1 MGRVRTPAGQQ
12 PALIDVVAP
21 ELVVLD
27 VNETLSDLET
37 LRQRFIDV
45 GAPEHL
51 LDTWF
56 TGTLRDG
63 FALAASGSARPFP
76 EVGAAVLTGLLGH
89 VDGLALPV
97 QDAVAGVLMDVQE
110 LQVHPD
116 VPAGLRVLADAGVRV
131 VTLTNGS
138 LSQSATLLERAGVD
152 GLVERRLSVD
162 DAGRWKPHPDAYR
175 YAGDS
180 CGVALER
187 CAMVAVHPWDLH
199 GAAAVGMTAGW
210 IDRRGTPWPPV
221 FTSPAVTGR
230 TLGEV
235 AHGLLG
241 TTQGH
246 AREQET
252 LG

>member
-1 MGRVRTPAGQQ
+1 M
-12 PALIDVVAP
+12 VVP

-27 VNETLSDLET
+27 VNETLSDLEP
-37 LRQRFIDV
+37 LRQRFADV
-45 GAPEHL
+45 GAPGHL

-56 TGTLRDG
+56 AGTLRDG
-63 FALAASGSARPFP
+63 IALAVTGGARPFP
-76 EVGAAVLTGLLGH
+76 EVGAAVLTGLLSH
-89 VDGLALPV
+89 VDGLTLPV
-97 QDAVAGVLMDVQE
+97 ADAVAGVLDGVKA

-116 VPAGLRVLADAGVRV
+116 IPAGLRLLADAGVRV

-138 LSQSATLLERAGVD
+138 LPQSASLLERAGVA

-162 DAGRWKPHPDAYR
+162 NAGRWKPHPDAYR
-175 YAGDS
+175 YAADV

-210 IDRRGTPWPPV
+210 VDRRGTPWPAV
-221 FTSPAVTGR
+221 FAPPAVSGR

-235 AHGLLG
+235 AQSLLG
-241 TTQGH
+241 
-246 AREQET
+246 R
-252 LG
+252 

>member
-1 MGRVRTPAGQQ
+1 M
-12 PALIDVVAP
+12 IDVVAP

-27 VNETLSDLET
+27 VNETLSDLEP
-37 LRQRFIDV
+37 LRQRFTEA
-45 GAPEHL
+45 GAPVHL

-56 TGTLRDG
+56 AGTLRDG
-63 FALAASGSARPFP
+63 FALAATGSARPFP
-76 EVGAAVLTGLLGH
+76 AVAAAVLTGLLSH

-97 QDAVAGVLMDVQE
+97 QDAVASVLEGVQKLP
-110 LQVHPD
+110 VHPD
-116 VPAGLRVLADAGVRV
+116 VPAGLRMLADAGVRV

-138 LSQSATLLERAGVD
+138 LPQSATLLERAGVD

-175 YAGDS
+175 HAADS
-180 CGVALER
+180 CGVPLER

-199 GAAAVGMTAGW
+199 GAAAVGMTTGW

-241 TTQGH
+241 TTQSH

>member
-1 MGRVRTPAGQQ
+1 
-12 PALIDVVAP
+12 VVAP

-27 VNETLSDLET
+27 VNETLSDLEP
-37 LRQRFIDV
+37 LRQRFADV

-56 TGTLRDG
+56 AGTLRDG

-76 EVGAAVLTGLLGH
+76 EVGAAVLTGLLTR

-97 QDAVAGVLMDVQE
+97 QDAVADVLEGVQE

-116 VPAGLRVLADAGVRV
+116 VPSGLRVLADAGVRV

-138 LSQSATLLERAGVD
+138 LPQSATLLERAGVD

-175 YAGDS
+175 YAADF

-187 CAMVAVHPWDLH
+187 CAMVAVHPWDP
-199 GAAAVGMTAGW
+199 TR
-210 IDRRGTPWPPV
+210 RRGGRHDDRLDR
-221 FTSPAVTGR
+221 PARHAVAAGVRLPRGDRSDARRGR
-230 TLGEV
+230 TRS
-235 AHGLLG
+235 
-241 TTQGH
+241 
-246 AREQET
+246 ARNYA
-252 LG
+252 GPRS